1 MYSLRSLYRLM
12 LITWLALILGIGGIL
27 AYSTKTGNDGNL
39 FAFLFKKTPEPE
51 ALPPVVVEQL
61 PPKLPEP
68 KPTIV
73 AKKPDTQWVA
83 LKKGKRNGKGTLSKP
98 EITILENG
106 DLEIRFKASDAPGNF
121 RSFYP
126 SNVDSISVDLLG
138 SWGKNIF
145 LDQRVTSGVL
155 ARIQV
160 ADHKQWLRVS
170 GVANDNKTVL
180 DAKVE
185 YAPTLRALRVVFSKK
200 Q

>member
-1 MYSLRSLYRLM
+1 M
-12 LITWLALILGIGGIL
+12 
-27 AYSTKTGNDGNL
+27 
-39 FAFLFKKTPEPE
+39 
-51 ALPPVVVEQL
+51 

-83 LKKGKRNGKGTLSKP
+83 LKKGKKSGKGTLSKP
-98 EITILENG
+98 KITILENG
-106 DLEIRFKASDAPGNF
+106 DLEIRFSASDAPGNF

-126 SNVDSISVDLLG
+126 DNVDSISVDLLG
-138 SWGKNIF
+138 SWGKNIS
-145 LDQRVTSGVL
+145 LDQRFTHGIL
-155 ARIQV
+155 TRIQV

-170 GVANDNKTVL
+170 GVANDSKTVL